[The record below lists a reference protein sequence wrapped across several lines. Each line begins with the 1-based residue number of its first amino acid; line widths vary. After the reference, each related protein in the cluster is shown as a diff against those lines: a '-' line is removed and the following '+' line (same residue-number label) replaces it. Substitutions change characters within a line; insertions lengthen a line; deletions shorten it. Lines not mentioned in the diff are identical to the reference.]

1 LLLSTGTDIR
11 RTVASFKHPEYS
23 AKATS

>member
-1 LLLSTGTDIR
+1 LSTGTDIR

-23 AKATS
+23 AKVTS